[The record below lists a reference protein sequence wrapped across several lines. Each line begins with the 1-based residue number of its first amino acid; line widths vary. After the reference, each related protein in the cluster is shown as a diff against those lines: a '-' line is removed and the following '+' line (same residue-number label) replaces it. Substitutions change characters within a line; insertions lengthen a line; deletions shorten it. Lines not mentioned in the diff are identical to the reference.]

1 MGKNR
6 SRSARAETETTCS
19 MFATKVT
26 IAFTVFA
33 SVATALRLPTPAGKS
48 NIKAV
53 ATSPNFCY
61 GLAGSMA
68 PTVDFDPLN
77 LLDGKDKKTVLKYRE
92 AELAHGRVAM
102 VASLGFLVQESFHP
116 LFGGAIDGAA
126 IDSMPQIPGA
136 FWSILPFFIAVTEL
150 KRAQYG
156 WKDPRQGKENFMA
169 LRDDYTPGDL
179 QFDPLGL
186 KPTDPAAFR
195 EMENKELAHVRL
207 AMLAAM
213 GFIAQET
220 VNHEPWIQNLNEMF
234 N

>member
-1 MGKNR
+1 
-6 SRSARAETETTCS
+6 
-19 MFATKVT
+19 MFAKVT
-26 IAFTVFA
+26 VAVVAVA
-33 SVATALRLPTPAGKS
+33 SVTNALKLSTPAGRS

-53 ATSPNFCY
+53 AATPDFCY

-68 PTVDFDPLN
+68 PAVDFDPLN
-77 LLDGKDKKTVLKYRE
+77 LLDGKDKATVLKYRE

-116 LFGGAIDGAA
+116 LFGGEINGAA

-136 FWSILPFFIAVTEL
+136 FWAILPFFIGVTEL

-186 KPTDPAAFR
+186 KPSDPVAFR
-195 EMENKELAHVRL
+195 EMENKELAHGRL

-220 VNHEPWIQNLNEMF
+220 VDHEPWLQHLGGMF